1 MKNGMFQ
8 QSCRPLQLART
19 GVLLIGMASTLF
31 AQTISFIDHKD
42 FPAGAIQ
49 PAVFAQGDL
58 NGDGH
63 PDLVVP
69 DENANADSVDV
80 LLGNPNGTFAAP
92 IPVPVGVGESSA
104 VVIAGFNGDKKM
116 GIAVTGA
123 LSNSV
128 GILLG
133 KGDGTFGSPQV
144 FTVGNF
150 PVAIVAADFNGDTI
164 TDLAVTNQLSNNV
177 SVLLGTGTGTF
188 HTATNFSVGQAPEG
202 LAAGDF
208 NGDGHPDLAVAAD
221 AGNAVSIL
229 IGNPNGTFRQ
239 PAISVTVPRPTCVAI
254 DDLNHDGKQDLIVT
268 SAQTHLDQVFVLL
281 GNGNATFQPA
291 KTFALAS
298 VASPVYVATDD
309 FNNDSN
315 RDVIVANEGTNTV
328 SVLLGDGKG
337 NLGTARN
344 FTVAREPIA
353 VITGDYN
360 GDGKRD
366 FITSNAGG
374 TSVSVGLG
382 KGNGTFHTEKDF
394 ALSSS
399 PSAIVT
405 GDFNHDGILDVATTN
420 TGVTTRPDHS
430 VIVLLGKKGGGFQA
444 SKKFNVGTAP
454 VALVATDL
462 NNDGALDLVV
472 ADQGFPTNNG
482 NVWVLLGDGQGNFS
496 TPVKFTAGVFPIQIF
511 AADFNND
518 GNMDIAVTNFGSNA
532 NPPGFNSISIMLGD
546 GKGNL
551 AAPTNISFPALSG
564 LGLQVAD
571 FDGDG
576 ILDLLVSQSGAGTVS
591 FLKGKGTG
599 GFQAAKTVAS
609 LIIDGG
615 MAVGD
620 FNHDNIPDFVI
631 VTQTASS
638 IFFQLAVFTGNGD
651 GAFTFAGDFSDP
663 DGPPG
668 TIVAADFNVD
678 GFQDLA
684 TVNVSS
690 ARATVL
696 PRTGSGQYAPAQ
708 LWGSG
713 GIPNGLAVGDFN
725 GDLKPDLAVANFNV
739 ATAGGTVSILTNN
752 SH

>member
-63 PDLVVP
+63 PDLVVH

-92 IPVPVGVGESSA
+92 IPVPVGVGAPSA
-104 VVIAGFNGDKKM
+104 VVIADFNGDKKM
-116 GIAVTGA
+116 DIAVTGA

-128 GILLG
+128 AILLG

-188 HTATNFSVGQAPEG
+188 HTAKP
-202 LAAGDF
+202 
-208 NGDGHPDLAVAAD
+208 
-221 AGNAVSIL
+221 
-229 IGNPNGTFRQ
+229 
-239 PAISVTVPRPTCVAI
+239 C
-254 DDLNHDGKQDLIVT
+254 
-268 SAQTHLDQVFVLL
+268 
-281 GNGNATFQPA
+281 
-291 KTFALAS
+291 ALAS

-444 SKKFNVGTAP
+444 PKKFNVGTAP

-462 NNDGALDLVV
+462 NNDGALDLVA

-482 NVWVLLGDGQGNFS
+482 NDWVLLADAQANFS
-496 TPVKFTAGVFPIQIF
+496 RPVKFTAGVFPILIF

-551 AAPTNISFPALSG
+551 AAPTNISFPA
-564 LGLQVAD
+564 
-571 FDGDG
+571 
-576 ILDLLVSQSGAGTVS
+576 
-591 FLKGKGTG
+591 
-599 GFQAAKTVAS
+599 
-609 LIIDGG
+609 
-615 MAVGD
+615 
-620 FNHDNIPDFVI
+620 
-631 VTQTASS
+631 
-638 IFFQLAVFTGNGD
+638 
-651 GAFTFAGDFSDP
+651 
-663 DGPPG
+663 
-668 TIVAADFNVD
+668 
-678 GFQDLA
+678 
-684 TVNVSS
+684 
-690 ARATVL
+690 
-696 PRTGSGQYAPAQ
+696 
-708 LWGSG
+708 
-713 GIPNGLAVGDFN
+713 
-725 GDLKPDLAVANFNV
+725 
-739 ATAGGTVSILTNN
+739 
-752 SH
+752 